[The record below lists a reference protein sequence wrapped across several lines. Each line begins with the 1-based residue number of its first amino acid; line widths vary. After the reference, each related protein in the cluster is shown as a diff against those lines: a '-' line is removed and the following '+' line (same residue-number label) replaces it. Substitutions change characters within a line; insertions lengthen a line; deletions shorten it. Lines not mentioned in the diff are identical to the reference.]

1 MDCDLGKQKLNGDL
15 RRRLRRDDTSIA
27 QNLLSICFLR
37 NSSFGLKKF
46 EFCISS
52 SFRQQVIQSGPL
64 IAASLPR

>member
-15 RRRLRRDDTSIA
+15 RRRLRRDTSIA
-27 QNLLSICFLR
+27 QNLLSIYFLR